1 MVKIKNPAYDVYI
14 DLESM
19 ELRLLDKRL
28 NEGKIGFREPYYD
41 LYELDSICLI
51 APGGRSFM
59 LEESNIKNG
68 FDLCLFEK
76 QNHAEAVL
84 LFVDGKSQHLLVDC
98 DGLAELIRVLHK
110 RFTIDVQVPRT
121 YNSEKYRPLSEG
133 SIRYATHVSEKIYVE
148 KRLRILTALKSLI
161 NKFVT
166 PLVLMFV
173 FFGLGF
179 SAISPDIAVEVGNA
193 PYFALVILIV
203 THVVSYCQSAHM
215 NKKITEEL
223 KQGAGQPQSVMEE
236 SATRKANF
244 SNMCRE
250 RD

>member
-1 MVKIKNPAYDVYI
+1 MVKIKNPAYDVNL

-19 ELRLLDKRL
+19 ELRLLDKRI

-51 APGGRSFM
+51 APSGRSFM
-59 LEESNIKNG
+59 LEASNIKNG

-110 RFTIDVQVPRT
+110 RFTIDAQVPRT
-121 YNSEKYRPLSEG
+121 YNSEKCRPLSED
-133 SIRYATHVSEKIYVE
+133 SIRYATRVSEKIYVE
-148 KRLRILTALKSLI
+148 KRLRILAALKSVL
-161 NKFVT
+161 NKVIT
-166 PLVLMFV
+166 PPALMFV

-179 SAISPDIAVEVGNA
+179 SAICPEIAVELGND
-193 PYFALVILIV
+193 PYFALIILIV
-203 THVVSYCQSAHM
+203 MHAVSYCQSAHM

-236 SATRKANF
+236 SATCNANF
-244 SNMCRE
+244 SKMY
-250 RD
+250 